1 MMIETSPVGSQA
13 RDQVEDH
20 RALLGAHR
28 RQRLVEQ
35 DDVGVRV
42 HRARDRDRLAL
53 AAGEARDGH
62 VQPRMLMPISSSA
75 VRVSRAHP
83 RFARNGSGLVHLL
96 AAQEHVLER
105 PTAR

>member
-1 MMIETSPVGSQA
+1 MMIETRPSALQA

-35 DDVGVRV
+35 EDVGVGV

-53 AAGEARDGH
+53 AAG
-62 VQPRMLMPISSSA
+62 QPRD
-75 VRVSRAHP
+75 RRRRA
-83 RFARNGSGLVHLL
+83 AGC
-96 AAQEHVLER
+96 
-105 PTAR
+105 